1 MEYINLLNRLSLDI
15 YKSQKLS
22 KEDICLEQ
30 ISDFEKL
37 FLFGFYEYYDELDK
51 FDINSL
57 NFYGLYKFDKN
68 LLMIAAYYNKIRL
81 IKYLLARGVDINIF
95 NESGQNAYLIA
106 LNNTNI
112 KIKTLKL
119 LEDNGI
125 NIYKIDQYK
134 DNAFMTAI
142 IYNIRPKIKILE
154 YLKSRSINIHIL
166 NMWKENAYFYTGNI
180 KTIKFLEINDLNIH
194 YKHNTYCDNIYLHFF
209 RYYNKKIEHN
219 KKRLLKYLK
228 SRGVRDYYSENYI
241 LCKRTNNDKRF
252 KYLIISNCNNRFKN
266 ITCYI

>member
-81 IKYLLARGVDINIF
+81 IKNLVTKQSKYENINQIF
-95 NESGQNAYLIA
+95 SRTSGAFCISLIPNSA
-106 LNNTNI
+106 LNCFNFLIDLIKCNI
-112 KIKTLKL
+112 
-119 LEDNGI
+119 
-125 NIYKIDQYK
+125 
-134 DNAFMTAI
+134 AA
-142 IYNIRPKIKILE
+142 
-154 YLKSRSINIHIL
+154 
-166 NMWKENAYFYTGNI
+166 
-180 KTIKFLEINDLNIH
+180 
-194 YKHNTYCDNIYLHFF
+194 
-209 RYYNKKIEHN
+209 
-219 KKRLLKYLK
+219 
-228 SRGVRDYYSENYI
+228 
-241 LCKRTNNDKRF
+241 
-252 KYLIISNCNNRFKN
+252 
-266 ITCYI
+266 

>member
-1 MEYINLLNRLSLDI
+1 
-15 YKSQKLS
+15 
-22 KEDICLEQ
+22 
-30 ISDFEKL
+30 
-37 FLFGFYEYYDELDK
+37 
-51 FDINSL
+51 
-57 NFYGLYKFDKN
+57 
-68 LLMIAAYYNKIRL
+68 
-81 IKYLLARGVDINIF
+81 
-95 NESGQNAYLIA
+95 
-106 LNNTNI
+106 
-112 KIKTLKL
+112 
-119 LEDNGI
+119 
-125 NIYKIDQYK
+125 
-134 DNAFMTAI
+134 MTAI

>member
-228 SRGVRDYYSENYI
+228 SRGVRNYYSNNYKYCDYCGYNKI
-241 LCKRTNNDKRF
+241 LKH
-252 KYLIISNCNNRFKN
+252 LLISNSNNRYKTIVF
-266 ITCYI
+266 YI

>member
-57 NFYGLYKFDKN
+57 NFYGLYKYGKN
-68 LLMIAAYYNKIRL
+68 ILMIAAYYNKIRL

-106 LNNTNI
+106 LNNANI

-125 NIYKIDQYK
+125 NIYKIDKYK

-154 YLKSRSINIHIL
+154 YLKSRSINIHML
-166 NMWKENAYFYTGNI
+166 NLWKENAYFYTGNI

-194 YKHNTYCDNIYLHFF
+194 YKRCNDNIYSHFF
-209 RYYNKKIEHN
+209 KYYNKKIEQN
-219 KKRLLKYLK
+219 KKKILTYLN
-228 SRGVRDYYSENYI
+228 SRGVRNYYSENYNF
-241 LCKRTNNDKRF
+241 CKRNGIYKILKR
-252 KYLIISNCNNRFKN
+252 LLISNCNNRFKN
-266 ITCYI
+266 INCYI

>member
-1 MEYINLLNRLSLDI
+1 MEYINLLNRLSLNI

-57 NFYGLYKFDKN
+57 KFYGLYKFDKN

-81 IKYLLARGVDINIF
+81 IKYLISRGVNVNIS
-95 NESGQNAYLIA
+95 NYYGCNAYLYA
-106 LNNTNI
+106 AKNANI

-119 LEDNGI
+119 LEDNGA
-125 NIYKIDQYK
+125 NIHKK
-134 DNAFMTAI
+134 NSTKNNAFLFAI
-142 IYNIRPKIKILE
+142 CSNNIKVLE
-154 YLKSRSINIHIL
+154 YLKSRGIDIYIL
-166 NMWKENAYFYTGNI
+166 NQWKENAYFYTQNI
-180 KTIKFLEINDLNIH
+180 KKIKYLEANGLNIH
-194 YKHNTYCDNIYLHFF
+194 YKHIDNYNIYSYFCS
-209 RYYNKKIEHN
+209 YYNQQNNKI
-219 KKRLLKYLK
+219 KRLLKYLK
-228 SRGVRDYYSENYI
+228 SRDVCDYYSKNYSFF
-241 LCKRTNNDKRF
+241 KRIGCYKTLKH
-252 KYLIISNCNNRFKN
+252 LIISNCNNRFKN